1 MTTKEDMSSVDFFT
15 LLKRAKKI
23 HELVTVEY
31 PNPDDAP
38 LNIISMLFCYLLF
51 NSGLV
56 PLGHILGN
64 AGNLHETIMLARN
77 TNELDKLLDELK
89 QEDEEKKH

>member
-1 MTTKEDMSSVDFFT
+1 MTTKEEMSSIDFMT

-23 HELVTVEY
+23 HELVTKEY

-38 LNIISMLFCYLLF
+38 LNIISLLFCYLLF

-56 PLGHILGN
+56 PLGNILGN
-64 AGNLHETIMLARN
+64 LGNLHETIMLARS
-77 TNELDKLLDELK
+77 TNELDKLLDELR
-89 QEDEEKKH
+89 QEEGEKKH